1 MHIHEASARQVT
13 HPILIVAAVAVVLFC
28 SVGTAAILGWLPSS
42 SGSGY
47 QPVPPVARPAPAL
60 PAAPQA
66 PAAPAQP
73 AQPGTEPMLAQ
84 AATGQAATEPVMLA
98 AAQPSATALPPAAL
112 PAGQSAA
119 PPATPA
125 APAPLQ
131 AAAPVKHCGNCGVI
145 AAIHEVHS
153 RGQGSGLG
161 AAGGAVLGGLLGN
174 QVGSGHGR
182 QLATIAGAVGGAVAG
197 NQIEGNMKSTVSYS
211 VVVRME
217 DGRTRTVHLKSL
229 QHWRAGDPVRIVN
242 GTLRAPR

>member
-1 MHIHEASARQVT
+1 MHIHEASAQQVT

-47 QPVPPVARPAPAL
+47 QPVPAISRPAPAVL
-60 PAAPQA
+60 PAPQA

-73 AQPGTEPMLAQ
+73 LQAGTEPMLAQ
-84 AATGQAATEPVMLA
+84 QAAAPVMLA
-98 AAQPSATALPPAAL
+98 AAQPPAPVADPAQPPAA
-112 PAGQSAA
+112 Q
-119 PPATPA
+119 PA
-125 APAPLQ
+125 APAP
-131 AAAPVKHCGNCGVI
+131 HCGNCGVI
-145 AAIHEVHS
+145 AAIHEVHT

-197 NQIEGNMKSTVSYS
+197 NQIEGNMKSSHSYN
-211 VVVRME
+211 VVVRMD

-229 QHWRAGDPVRIVN
+229 QNWRAGDPVRIVN
-242 GTLRAPR
+242 GTLRAAPH